1 MNSARLA
8 LIGILGTAAA
18 AGVGM
23 YYLQVYAFYEEL
35 TPEEV
40 GPVLLVTPTGTETL
54 AVSDLRAIDSDR
66 PGLSDPA
73 EAIGLQTRITI
84 HEGRPL
90 QTTLLQAP
98 KLIGRNQM
106 HPLVFQ
112 RGTLRI
118 VTTARTLSDGAA
130 GEVIR
135 VMNLE
140 SRATISAVVQPDGSL
155 VAMK

>member
-1 MNSARLA
+1 MRWLA
-8 LIGILGTAAA
+8 LILALAPLPAQAAVLAAA
-18 AGVGM
+18 RTLPAGTVI
-23 YYLQVYAFYEEL
+23 
-35 TPEEV
+35 TP
-40 GPVLLVTPTGTETL
+40 
-54 AVSDLRAIDSDR
+54 ADLRAVDGSR
-66 PGLSDPA
+66 PGLSDPS

-90 QTTLLQAP
+90 QASLLQAP
-98 KLIGRNQM
+98 KLISRNQM

-130 GEVIR
+130 GDVIR

-140 SRATISAVVQPDGSL
+140 SRATVSAVVQPDGSL
-155 VAMK
+155 LAMK

>member
-1 MNSARLA
+1 MRWLA
-8 LIGILGTAAA
+8 LLLALAPLPATSAVLAAA
-18 AGVGM
+18 RTLPAGTVITAG
-23 YYLQVYAFYEEL
+23 
-35 TPEEV
+35 
-40 GPVLLVTPTGTETL
+40 
-54 AVSDLRAIDSDR
+54 DLRAIDGDR
-66 PGLSDPA
+66 PGLSDPS

-90 QTTLLQAP
+90 QASLLQAP

-112 RGTLRI
+112 RGALRI

-130 GEVIR
+130 GDVIR

-140 SRATISAVVQPDGSL
+140 SRATISAVVQQDGSL
-155 VAMK
+155 LAMK

>member
-1 MNSARLA
+1 MRWLVLLLA
-8 LIGILGTAAA
+8 LAPLPATAAVLA
-18 AGVGM
+18 AART
-23 YYLQVYAFYEEL
+23 LPA
-35 TPEEV
+35 
-40 GPVLLVTPTGTETL
+40 GTVIT
-54 AVSDLRAIDSDR
+54 AGDLRAIDSDR

-90 QTTLLQAP
+90 QTALLQAP

>member
-1 MNSARLA
+1 MRWLA
-8 LIGILGTAAA
+8 LILALSPLPAQAAVLAAA
-18 AGVGM
+18 RTLPAGTVI
-23 YYLQVYAFYEEL
+23 
-35 TPEEV
+35 TP
-40 GPVLLVTPTGTETL
+40 
-54 AVSDLRAIDSDR
+54 ADLRAVDGSR
-66 PGLSDPA
+66 PGLSDPS

-90 QTTLLQAP
+90 QASLLQAP
-98 KLIGRNQM
+98 KLISRNQM

-130 GEVIR
+130 GDVIR

-140 SRATISAVVQPDGSL
+140 SRATVSAVVQPDGSL
-155 VAMK
+155 LAMK

>member
-1 MNSARLA
+1 MRWLVLLLA
-8 LIGILGTAAA
+8 LAPLPAQAAVLAAARTLPAGTVITAA
-18 AGVGM
+18 
-23 YYLQVYAFYEEL
+23 
-35 TPEEV
+35 
-40 GPVLLVTPTGTETL
+40 
-54 AVSDLRAIDSDR
+54 DLRAIDGDR
-66 PGLSDPA
+66 PGLSDPS

-90 QTTLLQAP
+90 QASLLQAP
-98 KLIGRNQM
+98 KLIARNQM

-112 RGTLRI
+112 RGALRI

-130 GEVIR
+130 GDVIR

-155 VAMK
+155 LAVK